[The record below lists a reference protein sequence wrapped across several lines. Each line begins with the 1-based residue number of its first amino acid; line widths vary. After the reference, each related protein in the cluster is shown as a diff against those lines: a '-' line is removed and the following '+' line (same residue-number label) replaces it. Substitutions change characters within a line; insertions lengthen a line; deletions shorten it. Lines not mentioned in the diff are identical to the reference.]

1 MGKCGGSISTFQKKL
16 DSIGL
21 KPNIYLKKAKELAE
35 YNGYDPSK
43 LMFCNTGTNKLMYES
58 PEGMV
63 HFGSPGYNDYIIYSF
78 LESQK
83 EVEKGTADERRKLYR
98 GRASNIKGNW
108 KENKF
113 SPNNLAINI
122 LW

>member
-1 MGKCGGSISTFQKKL
+1 M
-16 DSIGL
+16 
-21 KPNIYLKKAKELAE
+21 AK
-35 YNGYDPSK
+35 
-43 LMFCNTGTNKLMYES
+43 TI
-58 PEGMV
+58 V
-63 HFGSPGYNDYIIYSF
+63 HFGSPEYNDYIIYSF

-98 GRASNIKGNW
+98 MRATNIKGNW
-108 KENKF
+108 KDNKF